1 MYLFIIKTCKKFV
14 KIPRGGVSRR
24 LLLYLPVK
32 LKRGYNGIPEDFPKK
47 CVTNLFKY
55 INWYLKSSQI
65 T

>member
-1 MYLFIIKTCKKFV
+1 MYLLFYLGKYQVFTTGA
-14 KIPRGGVSRR
+14 R
-24 LLLYLPVK
+24 LLYLPVK
-32 LKRGYNGIPEDFPKK
+32 LKRGYNWNNGIPEDFQKFKK